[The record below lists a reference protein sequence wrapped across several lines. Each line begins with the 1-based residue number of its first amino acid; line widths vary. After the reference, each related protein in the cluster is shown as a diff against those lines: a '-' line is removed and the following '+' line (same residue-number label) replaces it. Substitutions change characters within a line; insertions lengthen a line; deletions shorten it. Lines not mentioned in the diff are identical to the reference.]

1 MSYLE
6 NKLHVYHNGTS
17 LWFIKCLTKFNYQ
30 KNLKTTKV
38 FKYYLY
44 ALNGGNINN
53 NKNINIAG
61 QYISLKDN
69 KSQIFQL
76 KVTGVEDICVLFNS
90 KILIQRNMRISHLI
104 KIPTVNMLIRK
115 INFRNLN

>member
-1 MSYLE
+1 MYIIMERHLI
-6 NKLHVYHNGTS
+6 
-17 LWFIKCLTKFNYQ
+17 WFIKCLTKFNYQ

-69 KSQIFQL
+69 KSKIFQL
-76 KVTGVEDICVLFNS
+76 KVTGVEDICILFNS
-90 KILIQRNMRISHLI
+90 KILIQRNENITFNQNSHSQH
-104 KIPTVNMLIRK
+104 VD
-115 INFRNLN
+115 

>member
-61 QYISLKDN
+61 QYIS
-69 KSQIFQL
+69 QIFQL

-90 KILIQRNMRISHLI
+90 KISFKGMRISHLI
-104 KIPTVNMLIRK
+104 KIITVNKLIRK

>member
-61 QYISLKDN
+61 IHKFKGQQKSNIS
-69 KSQIFQL
+69 
-76 KVTGVEDICVLFNS
+76 
-90 KILIQRNMRISHLI
+90 I
-104 KIPTVNMLIRK
+104 KGYRC
-115 INFRNLN
+115 

>member
-6 NKLHVYHNGTS
+6 NKLHVSDNGTS

-61 QYISLKDN
+61 QYIS
-69 KSQIFQL
+69 QIFQL

-90 KILIQRNMRISHLI
+90 KILIQRNE
-104 KIPTVNMLIRK
+104 
-115 INFRNLN
+115 NFTFNQNYHSQHVD

>member
-17 LWFIKCLTKFNYQ
+17 LWFMCLTKFNYQ

-90 KILIQRNMRISHLI
+90 KISFKGMRISHLI

>member
-17 LWFIKCLTKFNYQ
+17 LWFMCLTKFNYQ

-76 KVTGVEDICVLFNS
+76 KVTGVEDICILFNS
-90 KILIQRNMRISHLI
+90 KILIQRNE
-104 KIPTVNMLIRK
+104 
-115 INFRNLN
+115 NFTFNQNYHSQHVD

>member
-30 KNLKTTKV
+30 ENLKTTKV

-44 ALNGGNINN
+44 ALNGRNINN

-69 KSQIFQL
+69 KSKIFQL
-76 KVTGVEDICVLFNS
+76 KVTGVEDICILFNS
-90 KILIQRNMRISHLI
+90 KILIQRNENITFNQNSHSQH
-104 KIPTVNMLIRK
+104 VD
-115 INFRNLN
+115 

>member
-6 NKLHVYHNGTS
+6 NKLHVPVHDNGTS

-76 KVTGVEDICVLFNS
+76 RLQVL
-90 KILIQRNMRISHLI
+90 RIYVYCL
-104 KIPTVNMLIRK
+104 TVKFSFKGI
-115 INFRNLN
+115 